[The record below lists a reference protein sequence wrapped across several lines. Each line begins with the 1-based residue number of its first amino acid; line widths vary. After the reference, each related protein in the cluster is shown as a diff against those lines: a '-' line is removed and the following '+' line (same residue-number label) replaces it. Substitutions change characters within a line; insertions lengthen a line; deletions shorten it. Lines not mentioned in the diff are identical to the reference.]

1 MDLLSSVL
9 LSGGSMIDLDGTFF
23 VQLVLFFVAFGV
35 LHGLVFRPMIALF
48 EAREEAIDG
57 AKATASKLSAEA
69 AGADKSF
76 DARLRDVRTK
86 AGLERDRLKAEGR
99 DIERSL
105 LETVRG
111 EIEAST
117 SANERELTTRATEL
131 RGDLTRSVPSL
142 ANQIASKLLEREVK

>member
-23 VQLVLFFVAFGV
+23 VQLALFFVAFGV

-57 AKATASKLSAEA
+57 AKAEASRLSTEA
-69 AGADKSF
+69 SGADKSF
-76 DARLRDVRTK
+76 DDRLRDVRAK
-86 AGLERDRLKAEGR
+86 AGLERDRLKADGR
-99 DIERSL
+99 ELERSL
-105 LETVRG
+105 LERVRV

-117 SANERELTTRATEL
+117 AETEKQVATRALEL
-131 RGDLTRSVPSL
+131 RGELSRTVPTL
-142 ANQIASKLLEREVK
+142 AAQIASKLLEREVK